1 MIVCIKYLAKHPSPR
16 SLVLK
21 SEISQLDLKRDMKNR
36 ITHVR
41 QDSEQHQYNID
52 RARKLIFEKGAGV
65 ESTAVNALLDSE
77 SLTAVKVNALN

>member
-1 MIVCIKYLAKHPSPR
+1 
-16 SLVLK
+16 
-21 SEISQLDLKRDMKNR
+21 MKNR

-41 QDSEQHQYNID
+41 QDSEQHQYKID
-52 RARKLIFEKGAGV
+52 RACKLIFEKGAGV